1 MSHSASN
8 PPRVMAT
15 QAAAPLLRTA
25 LLQCSRGFRSSA
37 SALRAETGKAAE
49 TASKGTTAAAAE
61 EVAAAK
67 AKATAAAAAPANPM
81 GGLMFPWERTVLDG
95 ERATKLTTLGKVYW
109 LVFGVSLVV
118 LVGGTVKDR
127 YFKPPPP
134 PVDPAIE
141 IAKQERIKAGLRRA
155 REGRSFTEVPETD
168 DPFDGMTPAEIEKLV
183 ANDGD
188 TGGDP
193 FEGMSPEE
201 INVHLEKEKRLAA
214 LKRRGL

>member
-1 MSHSASN
+1 
-8 PPRVMAT
+8 MAT
-15 QAAAPLLRTA
+15 RAAAPLLRTA
-25 LLQCSRGFRSSA
+25 LLQCRGFRSSA

-61 EVAAAK
+61 DAAAA
-67 AKATAAAAAPANPM
+67 AKATAAAPAAPANPM
-81 GGLMFPWERTVLDG
+81 GGMLFPWERAVLDG

-155 REGRSFTEVPETD
+155 REGRSFTEVPVAD

-183 ANDGD
+183 ANDGE

-201 INVHLEKEKRLAA
+201 INAHLEKEKRLAA